1 MSLNLRNVS
10 ETSLNHSIY
19 QEILRNSWFLSQ
31 LDSDLVFRRP
41 HSPTSSPGIT
51 IQPTIQQNRFSTDQ
65 HEIPELIHWVSMITG
80 ITNQSGCTQWCHLQS
95 RDLPTLVVWLV
106 STKTSAT
113 YFYFLLFSFCMRRR
127 KEREN
132 WRVSRVEKAKE
143 KGIHISKYE

>member
-31 LDSDLVFRRP
+31 LDSGLVFRRP

-65 HEIPELIHWVSMITG
+65 LEIPELIHWVSMITG
-80 ITNQSGCTQWCHLQS
+80 ITSQSRCTQWCHLQS
-95 RDLPTLVVWLV
+95 RDSPILVMWLV
-106 STKTSAT
+106 STKIQQNCMKIHC
-113 YFYFLLFSFCMRRR
+113 LLQSVC
-127 KEREN
+127 KETRSRLILKKKSCSYIGQ
-132 WRVSRVEKAKE
+132 RV
-143 KGIHISKYE
+143 